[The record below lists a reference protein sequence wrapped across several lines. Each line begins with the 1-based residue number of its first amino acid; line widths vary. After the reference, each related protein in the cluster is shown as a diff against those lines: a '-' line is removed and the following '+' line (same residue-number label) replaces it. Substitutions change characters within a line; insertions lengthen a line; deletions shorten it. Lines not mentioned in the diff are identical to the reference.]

1 MGLTVSVYFSASGTL
16 IPSRTICLGF
26 VSLIVIGTVLLSLPW
41 AVADGTWSNP
51 LTALFLATSAV
62 CVTGLSVVDVSS
74 YYSPFGQAVLLFLF
88 QVGGLGYMTAT
99 TFLLVLIGRRFSLR
113 EKLTLQQSLDLPG
126 IRDSAQVVKSIIATT
141 LIFEISGTFA
151 LLPAF
156 WRPDNPAYSVWLA
169 VFHSVSAF
177 NNAGFSLFPDSLV
190 QYVSSPLVNTVVPVL
205 IISGGIGYQVIMEVY
220 LWLRSALTPKS
231 HDPKFLFSL
240 NFRVVTTTTLFL
252 LLVGS
257 VGLFFTEL
265 DNPKLA
271 NFSWEQRL
279 WSAWF
284 QAVTARTAGFNT
296 VDIGLMTPTALFILI
311 VLMFIGASPSGTG
324 GGIKTTTIRILSSCT
339 SAALHGRDEVTLYQR
354 QIPSLLILKAVGVVM
369 GSMGVV
375 VLTTV
380 LLSIS
385 DRQIPF
391 IQLLFEATSA
401 FATVGLST
409 GITGQLSPFGQLV
422 LIGAMYTGR
431 VGVLLLM
438 AAFTGRG
445 KHSLVKYPEEYLLVG

>member
-1 MGLTVSVYFSASGTL
+1 M
-16 IPSRTICLGF
+16 
-26 VSLIVIGTVLLSLPW
+26 LLSLPW
-41 AVADGTWSNP
+41 AVADGSWSAP

-74 YYSPFGQAVLLFLF
+74 YYSPFGQAVLLLLF
-88 QVGGLGYMTAT
+88 QIGGLGYMTAT
-99 TFLLVLIGRRFSLR
+99 TFLLALIGRRFSLR

-126 IRDSAQVVKSIIATT
+126 MRGSVQVVKSIIATT
-141 LIFEISGTFA
+141 LIFEISGTIA

-156 WRPDNPAYSVWLA
+156 WQGDNLAYSLWLA
-169 VFHSVSAF
+169 LFHSVSAF

-190 QYVSSPLVNTVVPVL
+190 RYGASPHVNTVISLL

-220 LWLRSALTPKS
+220 LWLRTVFLPKRY
-231 HDPKFLFSL
+231 DPKFLFSL
-240 NFRVVTTTTLFL
+240 NFKVVTTTTLFL
-252 LLVGS
+252 LMAGS
-257 VGLFFTEL
+257 LGLLLTEL
-265 DNPKLA
+265 NNPNLV
-271 NFSWEQRL
+271 NFSWSQKL

-324 GGIKTTTIRILSSCT
+324 GGVKTTTIRILSSCT
-339 SAALHGRDEVTLYQR
+339 SAALHGREEVTLYQR
-354 QIPSLLILKAVGVVM
+354 QIPSLLILKAVGVVV
-369 GSMGVV
+369 GSMGMVI
-375 VLTTV
+375 LTTA

-409 GITGQLSPFGQLV
+409 GITANLSPVGQLV
-422 LIGAMYTGR
+422 IILTMYTGR

-438 AAFTGRG
+438 AAFSG
-445 KHSLVKYPEEYLLVG
+445 KAKPSLIKYPEEYLLVG

>member
-1 MGLTVSVYFSASGTL
+1 M
-16 IPSRTICLGF
+16 
-26 VSLIVIGTVLLSLPW
+26 LLSLPW
-41 AVADGTWSNP
+41 AVADGSWSAP

-74 YYSPFGQAVLLFLF
+74 YYSPFGQAVLLLLF
-88 QVGGLGYMTAT
+88 QIGGLGYMTAT
-99 TFLLVLIGRRFSLR
+99 TFLLALIGRRFSLR

-126 IRDSAQVVKSIIATT
+126 MRGSVQVVKSIIATT
-141 LIFEISGTFA
+141 LIFEISGTIA

-156 WRPDNPAYSVWLA
+156 WQGDNLAYSLWLA
-169 VFHSVSAF
+169 LFHSVSAF

-190 QYVSSPLVNTVVPVL
+190 RYGASPHVNTVISLL

-220 LWLRSALTPKS
+220 LWLRTVFLPKRY
-231 HDPKFLFSL
+231 DPKFLFSL
-240 NFRVVTTTTLFL
+240 NFKVVTTTTLFL
-252 LLVGS
+252 LMAGS
-257 VGLFFTEL
+257 LGLLLTEL
-265 DNPKLA
+265 NNPNLV
-271 NFSWEQRL
+271 NFSWSQKL

-324 GGIKTTTIRILSSCT
+324 GGVKTTTIRILSSCI
-339 SAALHGRDEVTLYQR
+339 SAALHGREEVTLYQR
-354 QIPSLLILKAVGVVM
+354 QIPSLLILKAVGVVV

-375 VLTTV
+375 ILTTA

-409 GITGQLSPFGQLV
+409 GITANLSPVGQLV
-422 LIGAMYTGR
+422 IILTMYTGR

-438 AAFTGRG
+438 AAFSG
-445 KHSLVKYPEEYLLVG
+445 KAKPSLIKYPEEYLLVG

>member
-1 MGLTVSVYFSASGTL
+1 M
-16 IPSRTICLGF
+16 
-26 VSLIVIGTVLLSLPW
+26 LLSLPW
-41 AVADGTWSNP
+41 AVADGSWSAP

-74 YYSPFGQAVLLFLF
+74 YYSPFGQAVLLLLF
-88 QVGGLGYMTAT
+88 QIGGLGYMTAT
-99 TFLLVLIGRRFSLR
+99 TFLLALIGRRFSLR

-126 IRDSAQVVKSIIATT
+126 MRGSVQVVKSIIATT
-141 LIFEISGTFA
+141 LIFEISGTIA

-156 WRPDNPAYSVWLA
+156 WQGDNLAYSLWLA
-169 VFHSVSAF
+169 LFHSVSAF

-190 QYVSSPLVNTVVPVL
+190 RYGASPHVNTVISLLV
-205 IISGGIGYQVIMEVY
+205 ISGGIGYQVIMEVY
-220 LWLRSALTPKS
+220 LWLRTVFLPKRY
-231 HDPKFLFSL
+231 DPKFLFSL
-240 NFRVVTTTTLFL
+240 NFKVVTTTTLFL
-252 LLVGS
+252 LMAGS
-257 VGLFFTEL
+257 LGLLLTEL
-265 DNPKLA
+265 NNPNLV
-271 NFSWEQRL
+271 NFSWSQKL

-324 GGIKTTTIRILSSCT
+324 GGVKTTTIRILSSCT
-339 SAALHGRDEVTLYQR
+339 SAALHGREEVTLYQR
-354 QIPSLLILKAVGVVM
+354 QIPSLLILKAVGVVV

-375 VLTTV
+375 ILTTA

-409 GITGQLSPFGQLV
+409 GITANLSPVGQLV
-422 LIGAMYTGR
+422 IILTMYTGR

-438 AAFTGRG
+438 AAFSG
-445 KHSLVKYPEEYLLVG
+445 KAKPSLIKYPEEYLLVG

>member
-1 MGLTVSVYFSASGTL
+1 M
-16 IPSRTICLGF
+16 
-26 VSLIVIGTVLLSLPW
+26 LLSLPW
-41 AVADGTWSNP
+41 AVADGSWSAP

-74 YYSPFGQAVLLFLF
+74 YYSPFGQAVLLLLF
-88 QVGGLGYMTAT
+88 QIGGLGYMTAT
-99 TFLLVLIGRRFSLR
+99 TFLLALIGRRFSLR

-126 IRDSAQVVKSIIATT
+126 MRGSVQVVKSIIATT
-141 LIFEISGTFA
+141 LIFEISGTIA

-156 WRPDNPAYSVWLA
+156 WQGDNLAYSLWLA
-169 VFHSVSAF
+169 LFHSVSAF

-190 QYVSSPLVNTVVPVL
+190 RYGASPHVNTVISLL

-220 LWLRSALTPKS
+220 LWLRTVFLPKRY
-231 HDPKFLFSL
+231 DPKFLFSL
-240 NFRVVTTTTLFL
+240 NFKVVTTTTLFL
-252 LLVGS
+252 LMAGS
-257 VGLFFTEL
+257 LGLLLTEL
-265 DNPKLA
+265 NNPNLV
-271 NFSWEQRL
+271 NFSWSQKL

-324 GGIKTTTIRILSSCT
+324 GGVKTTTIRILSSCT
-339 SAALHGRDEVTLYQR
+339 SAALHGREEVTLYQR
-354 QIPSLLILKAVGVVM
+354 QIPSLLILKAVGVVV

-375 VLTTV
+375 ILTTA

-409 GITGQLSPFGQLV
+409 GITANLSPVGQLV
-422 LIGAMYTGR
+422 IILTMYTGR

-438 AAFTGRG
+438 AAFSG
-445 KHSLVKYPEEYLLVG
+445 KAKPSLIKYPEEYLLVG

>member
-1 MGLTVSVYFSASGTL
+1 LA
-16 IPSRTICLGF
+16 
-26 VSLIVIGTVLLSLPW
+26 SLIVIGTILLSLPW
-41 AVADGTWSNP
+41 AVADGSWSNP

-74 YYSPFGQAVLLFLF
+74 YYSPFGQAVLLLLF
-88 QVGGLGYMTAT
+88 QIGGLGYMTAT
-99 TFLLVLIGRRFSLR
+99 TFLLALIGRRFSLR

-126 IRDSAQVVKSIIATT
+126 IRGSTQVVKSIIATT
-141 LIFEISGTFA
+141 LVFEISGTIA

-156 WRPDNPAYSVWLA
+156 WQTDRPVYSLWLA
-169 VFHSVSAF
+169 LFHSVSAF

-190 QYVSSPLVNTVVPVL
+190 QYVASPLVNVVVPLL
-205 IISGGIGYQVIMEVY
+205 IICGGIGYQVIMEIY
-220 LWLRSALTPKS
+220 LWLRTVIRPRNY
-231 HDPKFLFSL
+231 DPKVLFSL
-240 NFRVVTTTTLFL
+240 NFKVVTTTTLFL
-252 LLVGS
+252 LILGS
-257 VGLFFTEL
+257 IGLWLTEIG
-265 DNPKLA
+265 NPNFA
-271 NFSWEQRL
+271 NFSWSDKL

-284 QAVTARTAGFNT
+284 QSVTARTAGFNT
-296 VDIGLMTPTALFILI
+296 VDIGLLTPTALFTMI
-311 VLMFIGASPSGTG
+311 VLMFIGASPGGTG

-339 SAALHGRDEVTLYQR
+339 GSALHGKDETALYKR
-354 QIPSLLILKAVGVVM
+354 QIPSLLIFKAVGVVV

-375 VLTTV
+375 ILTTA

-409 GITGQLSPFGQLV
+409 GITAKLSPVGQLV
-422 LIGAMYTGR
+422 IILTMYTGR

-438 AAFTGRG
+438 AAFSG
-445 KHSLVKYPEEYLLVG
+445 KTKPSLVKYPEEYLLVG